1 MKNRSAGHSRKPA
14 KPANWKVTEEFL
26 SELGALSRKH
36 GIWVSGCGCCGSP
49 FLVEEDAPGYYRRPR
64 WRRLGCRATRGDE
77 DCDIEYETT
86 LIEENRE
93 RVEERLR
100 KMGVAV

>member
-49 FLVEEDAPGYYRRPR
+49 FLVEEDAPGYY
-64 WRRLGCRATRGDE
+64 TRGDE